1 MLAVIG
7 DIVQDIVVWQR
18 EKVRPATDTASDIFI
33 QRGGS
38 AANVA
43 AFAGPRTPTRFI
55 GCVGDDLAGACS
67 PRAGPAPCSRRS
79 IRPGSP
85 ASTSCT

>member
-38 AANVA
+38 AANA
-43 AFAGPRTPTRFI
+43 DPLHRLRGR
-55 GCVGDDLAGACS
+55 
-67 PRAGPAPCSRRS
+67 
-79 IRPGSP
+79 RPGRARP
-85 ASTSCT
+85 DQGAGEPRR